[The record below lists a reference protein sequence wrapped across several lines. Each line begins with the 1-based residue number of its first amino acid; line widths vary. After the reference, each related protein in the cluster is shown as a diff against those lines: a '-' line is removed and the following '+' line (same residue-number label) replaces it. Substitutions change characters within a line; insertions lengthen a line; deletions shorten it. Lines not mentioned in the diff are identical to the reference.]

1 VTAPPSRAQAI
12 RAQGQRVDRRL
23 PGPDVVRAVA
33 LIGVVV
39 MNFHGY
45 LIIRSERG
53 DDAVGT
59 GWAAEL
65 FDPWDG
71 PLTTRFAA
79 TFVLVAGVGVTL
91 MTRRAVEQRAIR
103 HAVDAERTADDGASD
118 GDGGNGALT
127 ALRLRLVRRGLLLYV
142 VGLLLEEIWPGTIIV
157 YYGAM
162 FVLAA
167 AMITWRSRWIALVGI
182 TGALTGAGISAWQ
195 YERNLDFSSTSW
207 LTDPDVGSLRDHV
220 FGLFV
225 NGTHPL
231 LPWFAFLCAGML
243 LGRLLSHPNWRRV
256 TIGTGITLVGVAAL
270 ASTRATTPLQ
280 EHLLSIHPFDRGVVY
295 TASALGTALLAY
307 ATIDWIAERFPE
319 ATDPLRRAGQMT
331 LTLYLAH
338 DLVFNLVVDW
348 LGCIEPAGRDVALA
362 FALGFW
368 VVGITAA
375 VTWQR
380 RHGIGP
386 AERVYRAV
394 GG

>member
-1 VTAPPSRAQAI
+1 VTAPAI
-12 RAQGQRVDRRL
+12 RAQGRRVDRRL

-45 LIIRSERG
+45 LVIRSER

-91 MTRRAVEQRAIR
+91 MTRRTVEQRADGTA
-103 HAVDAERTADDGASD
+103 AV
-118 GDGGNGALT
+118 T

-167 AMITWRSRWIALVGI
+167 VMITWRSGWIALVGL
-182 TGALTGAGISAWQ
+182 TAALAGAGISTWRYQ
-195 YERNLDFSSTSW
+195 RNLDDSSTAW
-207 LTDPDVGSLRDHV
+207 LTDPDVGSLRDHL
-220 FGLFV
+220 FGVAV

-231 LPWFAFLCAGML
+231 LPWFAFFCAGIL
-243 LGRLLSHPNWRRV
+243 LGRLLTHPNWRMI
-256 TIGTGITLVGVAAL
+256 TIAVATVLIGLSAL
-270 ASTRATTPLQ
+270 ASTMATTPFQ
-280 EHLLSIHPFDRGVVY
+280 EQLLSIHPFDRGLVY

-307 ATIDWIAERFPE
+307 ATIDWIAGRLPE

-331 LTLYLAH
+331 LTLYLTH
-338 DLVFNLVVDW
+338 VFVFNLVVDW
-348 LGCIEPAGRDVALA
+348 LGWIEPAGLDVALA

-368 VVGITAA
+368 VIGIAAA

-380 RHGIGP
+380 RRGIGP

>member
-1 VTAPPSRAQAI
+1 VTAPAI
-12 RAQGQRVDRRL
+12 RAQGRRVDRRQ

-45 LIIRSERG
+45 LVIRSERG
-53 DDAVGT
+53 DAVGT

-71 PLTTRFAA
+71 PLATRFAA

-91 MTRRAVEQRAIR
+91 MTRRTIEQRAIG
-103 HAVDAERTADDGASD
+103 HSVDDDHGATAGATHGTSD
-118 GDGGNGALT
+118 GTSDGTAAVT

-167 AMITWRSRWIALVGI
+167 AMITWRSGWIALVGLAA
-182 TGALTGAGISAWQ
+182 ALAGAGISAWR
-195 YERNLDFSSTSW
+195 YERNLDDSSTAW
-207 LTDPDVGSLRDHV
+207 LTDPDVGSLRDHL
-220 FGLFV
+220 FGVAV

-231 LPWFAFLCAGML
+231 LPWFAFFCAGIL
-243 LGRLLSHPNWRRV
+243 LGRLLTHPNWRMI
-256 TIGTGITLVGVAAL
+256 TIAVATVLIGLSAL
-270 ASTRATTPLQ
+270 ASTWATTPLQ
-280 EHLLSIHPFDRGVVY
+280 EQVSSIHPFDRGLVY

-307 ATIDWIAERFPE
+307 ATIDWIAGRLPE

-338 DLVFNLVVDW
+338 VFVFNLVVDW
-348 LGCIEPAGRDVALA
+348 FGWIEPAGLDVALV

-368 VVGITAA
+368 VIGIAAA

>member
-1 VTAPPSRAQAI
+1 VTAPTI
-12 RAQGQRVDRRL
+12 RTQGQRVGPRL
-23 PGPDVVRAVA
+23 PGPDVVRAIA

-91 MTRRAVEQRAIR
+91 MTRRAVDQRSIGES
-103 HAVDAERTADDGASD
+103 DAKAQI
-118 GDGGNGALT
+118 T

-142 VGLLLEEIWPGTIIV
+142 VGLLLDEIWPGTIIV

-167 AMITWRSRWIALVGI
+167 ALITLRSRWIALVGI
-182 TGALTGAGISAWQ
+182 AAALAGAGISTWQ
-195 YERNLDFSSTSW
+195 YERNLDFANTSW
-207 LTDPDVGSLRDHV
+207 LSDPEVGSLRDHL

-243 LGRLLSHPNWRRV
+243 LGRFLHAANWRMA
-256 TIGTGITLVGVAAL
+256 TIGIAAGLIGLSAL
-270 ASTRATTPLQ
+270 ASTTATTTLQ
-280 EHLLSIHPFDRGVVY
+280 EQLSSIHPLDRGLAY

-307 ATIDWIAERFPE
+307 ATIDWIAVRFPV

-338 DLVFNLVVDW
+338 VFVFNLVVDW
-348 LGCIEPAGRDVALA
+348 FGWIEPAGLDVALA
-362 FALGFW
+362 FALLFW

-380 RHGIGP
+380 RYGIGP